1 MRRVHTVVIGG
12 GQAGLAMSRC
22 LSDLGIEHVVLERG
36 RIAERWR
43 SQRWDSLRLLTPRW
57 QARLPGWS
65 YQGPDPHGFMTRE
78 ELIAYLEA
86 YAASFASQVEEGVT
100 VTRVERGESGFE
112 VHTDAGRWAAHNV
125 VIASGE
131 CDRPWV
137 PSFAHDVPGDV
148 HQVVTTRYRN
158 PDQLPEGGVLVV
170 GASATGVQLAE
181 EIHRSGRPVT
191 LSVGGHT
198 RLPRVYRGRDIL
210 WWLDRMG
217 VFRQS
222 ADEVRDIRA
231 SRAQPSLQL
240 IGSDDHRTIDLGTLR
255 ALGVR
260 LVGRAR
266 AVHGRTVVFADDL
279 LESVVAADAKLA
291 RQLGGIDAFIREHGL
306 EDSLPAAEPFELYE
320 APEAPGALDLA
331 SEGIRTV
338 LWATGYRRSYPWL
351 NVPVLDADGEIRH
364 EGGVTPVP
372 GLYALGLRFMRRRNS
387 NFIDGVGDDARFVA
401 SHIATRGRTGRAV
414 A

>member
-1 MRRVHTVVIGG
+1 
-12 GQAGLAMSRC
+12 
-22 LSDLGIEHVVLERG
+22 
-36 RIAERWR
+36 
-43 SQRWDSLRLLTPRW
+43 
-57 QARLPGWS
+57 
-65 YQGPDPHGFMTRE
+65 
-78 ELIAYLEA
+78 
-86 YAASFASQVEEGVT
+86 
-100 VTRVERGESGFE
+100 
-112 VHTDAGRWAAHNV
+112 
-125 VIASGE
+125 
-131 CDRPWV
+131 
-137 PSFAHDVPGDV
+137 
-148 HQVVTTRYRN
+148 
-158 PDQLPEGGVLVV
+158 
-170 GASATGVQLAE
+170 
-181 EIHRSGRPVT
+181 
-191 LSVGGHT
+191 
-198 RLPRVYRGRDIL
+198 
-210 WWLDRMG
+210 G

-222 ADEVRDIRA
+222 ADDVRDIRA

-266 AVHGRTVVFADDL
+266 AVQGRTVIFADDL

-291 RQLGGIDAFIREHGL
+291 RQLRGIDAFIREHGL
-306 EDSLPAAEPFELYE
+306 EDSLPGAEPFELYE

-331 SEGIRTV
+331 SERIRTV

-401 SHIATRGRTGRAV
+401 SHIATRGRSGRAV